1 MRKRKFINIL
11 LNCIYIIIVLLFISD
26 WFTNFEIKSEGLKLF
41 VQYGT
46 LFATVPILI
55 WNYTVSKPRFISISI
70 PVIMLIVIF
79 IIGSTKILFS
89 MSVWKTQTVLFENG
103 HLKFMTIE
111 HQKKDFGAL
120 GYNDRTVKVTNIGG
134 LFMIIN
140 KIPDNIE
147 TKIEWIEVNRY
158 INEQGIKIP

>member
-1 MRKRKFINIL
+1 
-11 LNCIYIIIVLLFISD
+11 
-26 WFTNFEIKSEGLKLF
+26 
-41 VQYGT
+41 
-46 LFATVPILI
+46 
-55 WNYTVSKPRFISISI
+55 
-70 PVIMLIVIF
+70 
-79 IIGSTKILFS
+79 

-120 GYNDRTVKVTNIGG
+120 GYSDRTVKVTNIGG